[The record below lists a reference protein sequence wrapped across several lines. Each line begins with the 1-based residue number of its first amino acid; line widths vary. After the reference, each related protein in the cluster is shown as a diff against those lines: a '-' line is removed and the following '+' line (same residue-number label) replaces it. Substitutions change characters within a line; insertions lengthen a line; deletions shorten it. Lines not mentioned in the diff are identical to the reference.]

1 MVDTKMIKA
10 QMTLHDYTIDKL
22 AKELGVS
29 AKTLSTRLN
38 KSPQKFTQEQ
48 IQTIVIA
55 LEIKDPIC
63 IFFKQ

>member
-10 QMTLHDYTIDKL
+10 QMTLHEYTIDKL
-22 AKELGVS
+22 AKEMGVS

-38 KSPQKFTQEQ
+38 ISPQKFTQEQ
-48 IQTIVIA
+48 IEKIVTT
-55 LEIKDPIC
+55 LKIKDPVD